1 MFYIQWFMPSAKHSF
16 NFFAGKWFEFYSWEL
31 AGLDNIIFCTLLEA
45 VRKRASTWCWAGARG
60 ELTGLDNTIFCTL
73 LATVFNSSSTRN
85 FANLSD
91 SVCWEYWFLTRWS
104 QRRRT
109 HLMFCWTNMS
119 FYRIIAKSNIWHN
132 FFSSHYDDT
141 TFIELNRNS
150 GTYISNFLINS
161 SFLNLYGCFIFKKG
175 IPGPKL
181 RGFLTS

>member
-1 MFYIQWFMPSAKHSF
+1 MFCIQWFMPSAKHSF

-31 AGLDNIIFCTLLEA
+31 AGFDNIIFCTLLEA
-45 VRKRASTWCWAGARG
+45 VRKRASTWCWAGPGASG

-132 FFSSHYDDT
+132 FFLLIIMTQHLY
-141 TFIELNRNS
+141 NS
-150 GTYISNFLINS
+150 IVIRAHTSV
-161 SFLNLYGCFIFKKG
+161 IF
-175 IPGPKL
+175 
-181 RGFLTS
+181 